1 VSKLAID
8 VEIWPWNS
16 CGELLAYAAKAM
28 ETYPY
33 GHVWFCDEF
42 QYEDAIT
49 MLTALAVKQD
59 VSLGTMV
66 TFPWR
71 NPLSLAQ
78 RFGTISKLMK
88 PGRQLAL
95 GLGGG
100 GTVQVQVMGEKTNPF
115 SVIEESTQL
124 LRELLSGQVVELA
137 RFPKLAARFRYNT
150 AATTKL
156 FFPPAEPV
164 PIYLAA
170 AGPKMYDLA
179 GRHADGVI
187 FSQLVARTSFLGAK
201 KGLIKEAVD
210 TVEAGRAKGNAERPF
225 KKLFNM
231 HVSVSRDGER
241 ARQWG
246 KRNTSYGLAGTYLR
260 YPEVLDR
267 VGLDR
272 EEVAYVADAYTSGK
286 GVDEATRR
294 VSDSLLRQAGG
305 VFAGTPEEVIEPMRE
320 MKRLLEQ
327 LGFDRLIVGVPLGP
341 DVPEALEL
349 LGKEVIPALGD

>member
-1 VSKLAID
+1 
-8 VEIWPWNS
+8 
-16 CGELLAYAAKAM
+16 
-28 ETYPY
+28 
-33 GHVWFCDEF
+33 
-42 QYEDAIT
+42 
-49 MLTALAVKQD
+49 
-59 VSLGTMV
+59 MV

-78 RFGTISKLMK
+78 RFGTISKLTQ
-88 PGRQLAL
+88 PGRHLAL

-115 SVIEESTQL
+115 AVIEESTQL
-124 LRELLSGQVVELA
+124 LRELLSGQVVELR
-137 RFPKLAARFRYNT
+137 RFPRLAERFRYNT

-156 FFPPAEPV
+156 FFPPPEPV

-179 GRHADGVI
+179 GRHADGVV

-201 KGLIKEAVD
+201 KGLVKAAID
-210 TVEAGRAKGNAERPF
+210 RVEVGRANSDAKRPF
-225 KKLFNM
+225 QKIFNM

-241 ARQWG
+241 ARQWA

-260 YPEVLDR
+260 YPEVLDQ

-272 EEVAYVADAYTSGK
+272 EEVAHVADAYTSGK
-286 GVDEATRR
+286 GVDEAAGR
-294 VSDSLLRQAGG
+294 VSDSLLRQAGA

-320 MKRLLEQ
+320 MKRMLEE
-327 LGFDRLIVGVPLGP
+327 LEFDRLIVGVPLGP
-341 DVPEALEL
+341 DVPEALDL
-349 LGKEVIPALGD
+349 LGQEVIPALAD